1 MPSRPVLIG
10 RGLVPH
16 TTKTLTTNTH
26 VYVRVHACRC
36 YASTTQI
43 PTNKPTTGLR
53 FHTTSESEVDR
64 VTAAIANGKHPDPYR
79 TRKLS
84 LSAPMVLQPTGC
96 GRVGRR
102 RTFSCRGPPRE
113 GWPSSHFRACSRA
126 RRRATGRPQAAR

>member
-16 TTKTLTTNTH
+16 TTKTLTTHTPTPG
-26 VYVRVHACRC
+26 VWQKSDLQVLRVH
-36 YASTTQI
+36 YPDPDQQTHPGPTQKQGPPGGTTTEQLV
-43 PTNKPTTGLR
+43 T
-53 FHTTSESEVDR
+53 R

-84 LSAPMVLQPTGC
+84 RSAPMVLQPTGC

-102 RTFSCRGPPRE
+102 RTYTRWRPPVA
-113 GWPSSHFRACSRA
+113 GGLHVISPQI
-126 RRRATGRPQAAR
+126 RRR